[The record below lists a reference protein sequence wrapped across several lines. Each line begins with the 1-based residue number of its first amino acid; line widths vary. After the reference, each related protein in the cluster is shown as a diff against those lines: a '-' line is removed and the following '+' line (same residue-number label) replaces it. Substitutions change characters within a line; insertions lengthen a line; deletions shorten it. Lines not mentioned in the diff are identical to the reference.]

1 MWSTPWG
8 RCWRAILVERDVKA
22 DPRPLIAHVLHRFD
36 TGGLE
41 NGVVN
46 LINRM
51 PVERFR
57 HAVIALTEI
66 TEFSR
71 RIERNDVQLITLNKS
86 PGQGLWMFPRM
97 RNLLRDLQPAIVHTR
112 NLGALEMAMP
122 AAWAGVPV
130 RIHGEHGWD
139 ISDPDGRSKKFRL
152 ARRLYRPFVHHYIAL
167 SRHLE
172 RYLVDHIGV
181 ASHRVAQL
189 YNGVDA
195 ERFRPRAG
203 DRSPLAGSPFTS
215 PAFWLVG
222 TVGRLSPIKD
232 QVMLARAFVRALEL
246 APDARQRMRL
256 VLVGD
261 GPLRAEVEQV
271 LRTGGVH
278 EFAWLAGDRK
288 DVPDIM
294 RSLDVFA
301 LPSIAEGISNTILE
315 AMATALPVVATD
327 VGGNVE
333 LLADGLT
340 GRLVPARDADTMA
353 KALVEDFRE
362 PERARERGRRAR
374 LDVERRFTLDG
385 MVTAYTN
392 LYDRL
397 LAKAAAR
404 GALQHRFT

>member
-1 MWSTPWG
+1 MKPDT
-8 RCWRAILVERDVKA
+8 
-22 DPRPLIAHVLHRFD
+22 RPLVAHVLHRFD

-51 PVERFR
+51 PAECFR

-71 RIERNDVQLITLNKS
+71 RIERKDVQLIALNKP

-97 RNLLRDLQPAIVHTR
+97 RSLLRDLQPAIVHTR
-112 NLGALEMAMP
+112 NLGALEMAAP

-139 ISDPDGRSKKFRL
+139 INDPDGRSRKFRL
-152 ARRLYRPFVHHYIAL
+152 TRRLYRPAVHHYIAL

-181 ASHRVAQL
+181 APQRVAQL

-195 ERFRPRAG
+195 ERFQPRGAERRPI
-203 DRSPLAGSPFTS
+203 AGSPFAS
-215 PAFWLVG
+215 PELWLVG

-232 QVMLARAFVRALEL
+232 QVMLARAFVRALAL
-246 APDARQRMRL
+246 APEARQRLRL
-256 VLVGD
+256 VIVGD

-271 LRTGGVH
+271 LVDAGVGDL
-278 EFAWLAGDRK
+278 AWFAGDRK
-288 DVPDIM
+288 DVPEVM
-294 RSLDVFA
+294 RGLDAFA

-315 AMATALPVVATD
+315 AMATALPVVATE
-327 VGGNVE
+327 VGGNTE
-333 LLADGLT
+333 LLADGVT

-353 KALVEDFRE
+353 RVLVEDFRE
-362 PERARERGRRAR
+362 PGVARERGRRAR
-374 LDVERRFTLDG
+374 LEVERRFTLDG
-385 MVTAYTN
+385 MVTAYTD

-397 LAKAAAR
+397 LAQAAAR